1 MRRRGFITLLGGVA
15 AAWPLAARSQQSD
28 RMPRIGMLIGY
39 AEDDPEVCRSR
50 QAGMVGKPQR
60 SDRVS
65 FRSWKLG
72 SISRAREGADRAAS
86 RCDSGAHHSGG
97 CGIAAET
104 HTVPIV
110 FVNVSDPIGSGLI
123 VSMAR
128 PGGNVTG
135 VLHYEA
141 SIVGKWLG
149 FLKEIAPNLM
159 RIGLLGNPNTTPFDY
174 FLRSAQAVA
183 GSLSVEVIPHRVNN
197 SAVDIERTL
206 SALASLPDS
215 GLLVAPDATTVV
227 HRDQIIELAA
237 RHRLPAV
244 YPFNYFVASGGLLAY
259 GTDQLE
265 MFRQT
270 ANYVDRILRGVKPA
284 DLPVQA
290 PTRYETSV
298 NLKTAKALGLTV
310 PNGLLVAADEVIE

>member
-1 MRRRGFITLLGGVA
+1 
-15 AAWPLAARSQQSD
+15 
-28 RMPRIGMLIGY
+28 
-39 AEDDPEVCRSR
+39 
-50 QAGMVGKPQR
+50 
-60 SDRVS
+60 
-65 FRSWKLG
+65 
-72 SISRAREGADRAAS
+72 
-86 RCDSGAHHSGG
+86 
-97 CGIAAET
+97 
-104 HTVPIV
+104 
-110 FVNVSDPIGSGLI
+110 
-123 VSMAR
+123 MAR
-128 PGGNVTG
+128 PGGNITG

-149 FLKEIAPNLM
+149 LLKEIAPNLA
-159 RIGLLGNPNTTPFDY
+159 RIGLLGNPRTTPFDY
-174 FLRSAQAVA
+174 FLRSAGAA
-183 GSLSVEVIPHRVNN
+183 AASLSVEVMPARVEAN
-197 SAVDIERTL
+197 ATDIERAL
-206 SALASLPDS
+206 GVLASLPNS

-227 HRDQIIELAA
+227 HRDQIIALAA

-244 YPFNYFVASGGLLAY
+244 YPFNHFVAEGGLLSY

-298 NLKTAKALGLTV
+298 NLKTAKALGLIV

>member
-1 MRRRGFITLLGGVA
+1 
-15 AAWPLAARSQQSD
+15 
-28 RMPRIGMLIGY
+28 
-39 AEDDPEVCRSR
+39 
-50 QAGMVGKPQR
+50 
-60 SDRVS
+60 
-65 FRSWKLG
+65 
-72 SISRAREGADRAAS
+72 
-86 RCDSGAHHSGG
+86 
-97 CGIAAET
+97 
-104 HTVPIV
+104 
-110 FVNVSDPIGSGLI
+110 
-123 VSMAR
+123 MAR

-237 RHRLPAV
+237 RHHLPAV